1 MATSAQRLNISARTV
16 IYPMDAAR
24 THWNN
29 GATHIRT
36 KGPANAGTYH
46 RGESGRVRG
55 ALKMESDARQ
65 REETQR

>member
-16 IYPMDAAR
+16 SYPMDAAPDALEQR
-24 THWNN
+24 SN
-29 GATHIRT
+29 AYQDQR
-36 KGPANAGTYH
+36 PANAGTYH
-46 RGESGRVRG
+46 RGKPGRVRG